1 MFKILIL
8 GGGFGG
14 VRCALDLDKRLKN
27 EAEITLIDKNSYH
40 LFIPSIYEVASAYG
54 VRKDPFA
61 VQLKKTICIPYA
73 DIFDGTSVDFIEA
86 EINQIDLQNKK
97 VRTQGDHIF
106 EYDYLVIAL
115 GSETSTYDIPGVQE
129 YAHQFKTLEDALFIN
144 QKLEDLSEQFTKGNR
159 TEPFSFLICG
169 GGFTGLEIAAELG
182 CCSRVIKSRCK
193 LKGRC
198 STITLFEA
206 GSKILPILSEKERKT
221 VKKRLTRLGIVIM
234 ENSPIEEI
242 GPNHVKLKSG
252 QKLSGDLIIWTAG
265 IRPNQ
270 FLRSVKD
277 LALSTSGKMLVEEN
291 LKSKGTENVF
301 GVGDNVEF
309 IDKKNYKQV
318 PALAYVAIDQGKIA
332 AQNIYNLVKS
342 KKMKFYKPFYNVFII
357 PVGGKYAIANLGG
370 LVIKGFMA
378 WILGLIVDI
387 RYFLSILSPYRALKL
402 YLDEMTVF
410 LKND

>member
-1 MFKILIL
+1 MLKILIL

-14 VRCALDLDKRLKN
+14 IRCALDLDKKLKN
-27 EAEITLIDKNSYH
+27 EAEITLIDRNSYH

-54 VRKDPFA
+54 IRKDPFA
-61 VQLKKTICIPYA
+61 IQLKKTICIPYA

-86 EINQIDLQNKK
+86 EINQVDLQNKK
-97 VRTQGDHIF
+97 VKTKGDHIF
-106 EYDYLVIAL
+106 EYDYLVLAL

-129 YAHQFKTLEDALFIN
+129 YAHQLKTLEDALFIN
-144 QKLEDLSEQFTKGNR
+144 QKLEELSEQFTKSQR

-206 GSKILPILSEKERKT
+206 GPKILPILSEKERKAI
-221 VKKRLTRLGIVIM
+221 KKRLTQLGIVIM

-242 GPNHVKLKSG
+242 WPNYLKLKSG
-252 QKLSGDLIIWTAG
+252 QKLAGDLIIWTAG
-265 IRPNQ
+265 IGPNQ
-270 FLRSVKD
+270 FLKSIKD
-277 LALSTSGKMLVEEN
+277 LALSSSGKMLVDED
-291 LKSKGTENVF
+291 LRSKGTDNIF
-301 GVGDNVEF
+301 GVGDNIQF
-309 IDKKNYKQV
+309 IDKKNQKQV
-318 PALAYVAIDQGKIA
+318 PALAYTAIDQGKIV
-332 AQNIYNLVKS
+332 AQNIYNSIKNRKLKI
-342 KKMKFYKPFYNVFII
+342 YKPFYNVFII

-370 LVIKGFMA
+370 LAIKGFLA
-378 WILGLIVDI
+378 WVLRLVVDL
-387 RYFLSILSPYRALKL
+387 RYFLSILSPYKAFKL
-402 YLDEMTVF
+402 YVDEMTVF